1 MLRAPNN
8 DKVNL
13 AIQLDEP
20 VPNAELKVETQNDK
34 DSLSA
39 KNKGKR
45 IFKLPLSNNA
55 SDFEYSP

>member
-1 MLRAPNN
+1 MPRAPNN

-20 VPNAELKVETQNDK
+20 APNDEWKLEMQNDK

-39 KNKGKR
+39 KNKDRR